1 MFSACQN
8 QVVWVTNNQCEPVSH
23 RVLGL
28 GVKKINKEDSCICRS
43 FVLNKPWV
51 FPFTYFC
58 FHLKISM
65 DSSIF
70 FCICCNTAVFSYLLL
85 WNFAWEIGTQLAKND
100 PLTQTRCLTT
110 VLHPSLSRG
119 YITVR
124 AIYQTYGHQTMQ
136 LSLFL
141 VSLLITPL
149 FFVVVVV
156 VAFFCLAKLIFCCL
170 FPVAV
175 NLHLLDA
182 KNYSIWL

>member
-1 MFSACQN
+1 
-8 QVVWVTNNQCEPVSH
+8 
-23 RVLGL
+23 
-28 GVKKINKEDSCICRS
+28 
-43 FVLNKPWV
+43 
-51 FPFTYFC
+51 
-58 FHLKISM
+58 M

-85 WNFAWEIGTQLAKND
+85 CNFAWEIGTQLAKND

-141 VSLLITPL
+141 VILLITPL
-149 FFVVVVV
+149 FLLLLLLLLFFVQLNSYFVVS
-156 VAFFCLAKLIFCCL
+156 FQLQLIYICLVQKIIQYDCKISGPLSRYHIMVSEVDSDEEISTNGNKEIC
-170 FPVAV
+170 
-175 NLHLLDA
+175 
-182 KNYSIWL
+182 